1 MTVRLRRKSIGVTMP
16 TLDGERMGGTAGELE
31 RQASDGRR
39 AVAWWV
45 IRGVLVLVAA
55 LLLAAGE
62 NRYVGFLRASHVDG
76 FGTHVD
82 EWWISELLLVAAGAA
97 FVLAIRLPFHE
108 HAHPGAAL
116 LALIPAAVVVHFWW
130 VFLRGAPAGPRI
142 FWFDSLEVAS
152 IAALLVGVALA
163 SVPGR
168 RTVRP
173 RSD

>member
-1 MTVRLRRKSIGVTMP
+1 MTVRLRRKGIDVTMP

-31 RQASDGRR
+31 RQASGGRR

-62 NRYVGFLRASHVDG
+62 NRYAGFLRASHVDG

-82 EWWISELLLVAAGAA
+82 AWWISELLLAAAGAA

-130 VFLRGAPAGPRI
+130 LFLRDVPVGARA

-152 IAALLVGVALA
+152 IAVVLVGVALA

-168 RTVRP
+168 RTGVSP
-173 RSD
+173 SD